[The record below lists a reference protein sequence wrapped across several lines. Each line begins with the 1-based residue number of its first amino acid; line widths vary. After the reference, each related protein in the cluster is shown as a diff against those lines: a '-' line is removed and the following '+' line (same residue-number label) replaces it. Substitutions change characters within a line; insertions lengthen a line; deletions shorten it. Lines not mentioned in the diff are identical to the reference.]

1 MHTGLHIARAAERLG
16 TLWGVP
22 ITNTM
27 VTQWLV
33 MATLA
38 LMAFFVGKNPTL
50 IPGKVQ
56 NFFEMLFDFVLDYME
71 NILGTRALAV
81 RFFPLI
87 ATIFLFICASNL
99 FDFLPFFGSV
109 GVFIPGAVGG
119 AASGAKEFVP
129 LFRPVNTDLNVTLTL
144 AIVAVVSI
152 EVSGIIA
159 IGFWRY
165 AGKFFN
171 FSSPLNFIVGLIEF
185 VSEMSRFISFSF
197 RLFGNIF
204 AGEVLLAVA
213 GYFMPYF
220 LPVPLMAF
228 ETFVG
233 VVQAGV
239 FAMLTLFFIKLAIV
253 QPHGQSHS
261 QSPADSPRSQ
271 HGNSRHVVI
280 E

>member
-1 MHTGLHIARAAERLG
+1 MHTGLHIALAAERLG

-22 ITNTM
+22 ITNTL

-33 MATLA
+33 IVTLA
-38 LMAFFVGKNPTL
+38 LVAFFVGRNPTL
-50 IPGKVQ
+50 IPGQVQ
-56 NFFEMLFDFVLDYME
+56 NFFEMLFEFVIDYME

-109 GVFIPGAVGG
+109 GVFVPGAVGG
-119 AASGAKEFVP
+119 AAGAREFVP
-129 LFRPVNTDLNVTLTL
+129 LFRPVNTDLNVTLAL
-144 AIVAVVSI
+144 AIIAVLSI
-152 EVSGIIA
+152 EVSGVIA

-171 FSSPLNFIVGLIEF
+171 FSSPLNFVVGLIEF

-233 VVQAGV
+233 IVQAGV
-239 FAMLTLFFIKLAIV
+239 FAMLTLFFIKLAIAM
-253 QPHGQSHS
+253 PHGQTHDTAHA
-261 QSPADSPRSQ
+261 SP
-271 HGNSRHVVI
+271 HGNAAHVVI